1 MYLYTSICEVKK
13 DDICKAV
20 AKISSTANFT
30 AAMFDLGVLLIE
42 DRCRKNDL
50 SDREL
55 YDKYELLKSKVDKSI
70 EDKISSK
77 LLCYYNMIPF

>member
-1 MYLYTSICEVKK
+1 
-13 DDICKAV
+13 
-20 AKISSTANFT
+20 
-30 AAMFDLGVLLIE
+30 MFDLGVLLIE

-77 LLCYYNMIPF
+77 LLCYYNMIAF